1 MPAISV
7 VVPVYE
13 VERYVMACL
22 RSIAGQTFGDL
33 EVIVVDD
40 GTTDRSADL
49 ARAVAEEDPRF
60 RVIAQDNAGLGAA
73 RNTGLA
79 HASADLVM
87 FVDSDDVLPP
97 DALTRLEAA
106 LRNSRSDFAT
116 GNVHRFDGSASRQA
130 PWVKKAYVRARA
142 RTHVTRFPWLI
153 SDRTAWNKLWR
164 RDFLERHR
172 LRFAEGM
179 FHEDIPM
186 VIPAHYLARSVDV
199 VKEPVY
205 LWREREGGPLSITQ
219 RRLTLRLLED
229 RVAAVEQV
237 CDFLEQGGFSERDR
251 RIYYESV
258 VTDDLRYHL
267 DVLDEADDEYRR
279 VFLSAANAFLARAGE
294 GIEDRLPA
302 IQRLKWHLVRRRA
315 LPELIE
321 VVRFDNAGLRRR
333 RTLRAGRVYG
343 DYPFLDDPGL
353 AIPRSVY
360 RLDETRRRAR
370 QAWTLLRP
378 ATVPQR

>member
-13 VERYVMACL
+13 VERYVEACL
-22 RSIAGQTFGDL
+22 RSIADQTFGDL

-49 ARAVAEEDPRF
+49 ARAFAERDGRF
-60 RVIAQDNAGLGAA
+60 RVVAQPNRGLGAA
-73 RNTGLA
+73 RNTGLD
-79 HASADLVM
+79 HATAPMVT

-97 DALTRLEAA
+97 DALARLHAA
-106 LRNSRSDFAT
+106 LANSGSDFAT
-116 GNVHRFDGSASRQA
+116 GNVHRFDGTASRQA
-130 PWVKKAYVRARA
+130 PWLKKAFARGRT
-142 RTHVTRFPWLI
+142 RTHVTRFEWLI

-164 RDFLERHR
+164 RDFLERHG

-186 VIPAHYLARSVDV
+186 VLPAHYLARAVDV

-205 LWREREGGPLSITQ
+205 FWREREGGPLSITQ
-219 RRLTLRLLED
+219 RRLTEQLLRD
-229 RVAAVEQV
+229 RVAAITAV
-237 CDFLEQGGFSERDR
+237 CDFLEDWPPTAR
-251 RIYYESV
+251 RIYHESV

-267 DVLDEADDEYRR
+267 DVLDQADDAYRQLF
-279 VFLSAANAFLARAGE
+279 VDEANAFLARAGE
-294 GIEDRLPA
+294 GIEDHLPA
-302 IQRLKWHLVRRRA
+302 IQRLKWHLVRRRR
-315 LPELIE
+315 LPELLE

-343 DYPFLDDPGL
+343 DYPFLDDPEL

-370 QAWTLLRP
+370 QAWTLVRP
-378 ATVPQR
+378 ATVPQG